1 MDFTAHGYLTVW
13 CLPMD
18 KNYAQ
23 IERQELCDL
32 FESVGPD
39 HPTLCEGWSAADLAA
54 HLVLRENSLKAV
66 GLVAPGF
73 LAKKLAKATKKLA
86 KKKSFEE
93 LVDKVRSGPPF
104 YLKRFDEAMNLFE
117 FFVHHEDVRRGG
129 AEFIPRTDINDLENV
144 LWAKQE
150 RFSKLLVRGLK
161 GVDLTISNTAGE
173 TIYLGGRGKPVVLKG
188 APSEIAL
195 FLFGRRDHSEVEL
208 SGDPEAINEMKTGK
222 LGG

>member
-13 CLPMD
+13 CLPVD

-117 FFVHHEDVRRGG
+117 FFVHHEDVRRGVSG
-129 AEFIPRTDINDLENV
+129 FTPRTDINDLEDA

-161 GVDLTISNTAGE
+161 DVDLKLLSSSGE
-173 TIYLGGRGKPVVLKG
+173 TIHLGGGGKPVVLEGK
-188 APSEIAL
+188 PSELAL
-195 FLFGRRDHSEVEL
+195 FLFGRRDSSEVKL
-208 SGDPEAINEMKTGK
+208 TGDSEAINEVNTGK

>member
-1 MDFTAHGYLTVW
+1 MDFTAHGFLTVW
-13 CLPMD
+13 CLLMN

-54 HLVLRENSLKAV
+54 HLVLRENSLKAI
-66 GLVAPGF
+66 GLVAPGY

-86 KKKSFEE
+86 QKKSFEE
-93 LVDKVRSGPPF
+93 LVEKVRSGPPF

-117 FFVHHEDVRRGG
+117 FFVHHEDVRRGASG
-129 AEFIPRTDINDLENV
+129 FISRTDIDDLENV

-161 GVDLTISNTAGE
+161 GVDLTISNTAEE
-173 TIYLGGRGKPVVLKG
+173 TIYFGCGAQPVVLKG
-188 APSEIAL
+188 APGEIAL

>member
-1 MDFTAHGYLTVW
+1 MVFMVLGFQTVW
-13 CLPMD
+13 CRLMN

-129 AEFIPRTDINDLENV
+129 AEFIQRTDINDHENC
-144 LWAKQE
+144 L
-150 RFSKLLVRGLK
+150 
-161 GVDLTISNTAGE
+161 
-173 TIYLGGRGKPVVLKG
+173 
-188 APSEIAL
+188 
-195 FLFGRRDHSEVEL
+195 
-208 SGDPEAINEMKTGK
+208 
-222 LGG
+222 

>member
-1 MDFTAHGYLTVW
+1 
-13 CLPMD
+13 
-18 KNYAQ
+18 
-23 IERQELCDL
+23 
-32 FESVGPD
+32 
-39 HPTLCEGWSAADLAA
+39 
-54 HLVLRENSLKAV
+54 
-66 GLVAPGF
+66 
-73 LAKKLAKATKKLA
+73 
-86 KKKSFEE
+86 
-93 LVDKVRSGPPF
+93 
-104 YLKRFDEAMNLFE
+104 MNLFE

-129 AEFIPRTDINDLENV
+129 AEFIQRTDINDLENV

>member
-1 MDFTAHGYLTVW
+1 MDFTVHGYLTVW
-13 CLPMD
+13 CLPVD

-129 AEFIPRTDINDLENV
+129 SEFIPRTDINDLENV

-150 RFSKLLVRGLK
+150 RFSKLLVRRLK
-161 GVDLTISNTAGE
+161 DVDITLIRPSGE
-173 TIYLGGRGKPVVLKG
+173 KIYLGGGGKSVVLEG
-188 APSEIAL
+188 TPGEIGL
-195 FLFGRRDHSEVEL
+195 FLFGRREHSEVKL
-208 SGDPEAINEMKTGK
+208 TGDPKAVDEIKTGK
-222 LGG
+222 LG

>member
-1 MDFTAHGYLTVW
+1 
-13 CLPMD
+13 MD

-39 HPTLCEGWSAADLAA
+39 HTTLCEGWSAADLAA

-173 TIYLGGRGKPVVLKG
+173 MI
-188 APSEIAL
+188 
-195 FLFGRRDHSEVEL
+195 L
-208 SGDPEAINEMKTGK
+208 SLIHI
-222 LGG
+222 

>member
-117 FFVHHEDVRRGG
+117 FFVHHEDVRRGVSG
-129 AEFIPRTDINDLENV
+129 FTPRTDINDLEDA

-161 GVDLTISNTAGE
+161 DVDLKLLSSSGE
-173 TIYLGGRGKPVVLKG
+173 TIHLGGGGKPVVLEGK
-188 APSEIAL
+188 PSELAL
-195 FLFGRRDHSEVEL
+195 FLFGRRDSSEVKL
-208 SGDPEAINEMKTGK
+208 TGDSEAINEVNTGK

>member
-1 MDFTAHGYLTVW
+1 MDFMVHGFQMLW
-13 CLPMD
+13 CRLMN

-39 HPTLCEGWSAADLAA
+39 QPTLCEGWSAADLAA
-54 HLVLRENSLKAV
+54 HLVLRENSLKAI
-66 GLVAPGF
+66 GLVAPGY

-117 FFVHHEDVRRGG
+117 FFVHHEDVRRGVAG
-129 AEFIPRTDINDLENV
+129 FSPRTDINDLENV

-161 GVDLTISNTAGE
+161 GVDLTISNTVGE
-173 TIYLGGRGKPVVLKG
+173 TIHLGGRGKPVILKG
-188 APSEIAL
+188 SPGEIAL

>member
-1 MDFTAHGYLTVW
+1 MDFMVHGFQTVW
-13 CLPMD
+13 CRLMN

-39 HPTLCEGWSAADLAA
+39 HPTLCEGWNAADLAA
-54 HLVLRENSLKAV
+54 HLVLRENSLKSF
-66 GLVAPGF
+66 GLVVPGY
-73 LAKKLAKATKKLA
+73 LAKKLAKATKQLA
-86 KKKSFEE
+86 RKKPFEE

-117 FFVHHEDVRRGG
+117 FFVHHEDVRRGVSG
-129 AEFIPRTDINDLENV
+129 FTPRTDINDLEDA

-161 GVDLTISNTAGE
+161 GVDIKLLNSSGE
-173 TIYLGGRGKPVVLKG
+173 TIHLGGGGKPVVLEGK
-188 APSEIAL
+188 PSELAL
-195 FLFGRRDHSEVEL
+195 FLFGRRDNSEVKL
-208 SGDPEAINEMKTGK
+208 SGDAEAINEINTGK

>member
-13 CLPMD
+13 CLPVD

-66 GLVAPGF
+66 GLVAPGY

-117 FFVHHEDVRRGG
+117 FFVHHEDVRRGVSG
-129 AEFIPRTDINDLENV
+129 FTPRTDINDLEDA

-150 RFSKLLVRGLK
+150 RSSKLLVRGLK
-161 GVDLTISNTAGE
+161 DVDLKLLSSSGE
-173 TIYLGGRGKPVVLKG
+173 TIHLGGGGKPVVLEGK
-188 APSEIAL
+188 PSELAL
-195 FLFGRRDHSEVEL
+195 FLFGRRDSSEVKL
-208 SGDPEAINEMKTGK
+208 TGDSEAINEVNTGK

>member
-1 MDFTAHGYLTVW
+1 MDFTAHGCLTVW

-117 FFVHHEDVRRGG
+117 FFVHHEDVRRGVSG
-129 AEFIPRTDINDLENV
+129 FTPRTDINDLEDA

-161 GVDLTISNTAGE
+161 DVDLKLLSSSGE
-173 TIYLGGRGKPVVLKG
+173 TIHLGGGGKPVVLEGK
-188 APSEIAL
+188 PSELAL
-195 FLFGRRDHSEVEL
+195 FLFGRRDSSEVKL
-208 SGDPEAINEMKTGK
+208 TGDSEAINEMNTGK

>member
-1 MDFTAHGYLTVW
+1 MN
-13 CLPMD
+13 

-39 HPTLCEGWSAADLAA
+39 QPTLCEGWNTADLTA
-54 HLVLRENSLKAV
+54 HLVLRENSFKAF
-66 GLVAPGF
+66 GLVVPGY
-73 LAKKLAKATKKLA
+73 LAKKLAKATKQLA
-86 KKKSFEE
+86 ENKPFDE

-117 FFVHHEDVRRGG
+117 FFVHHEDVRRGVTG
-129 AEFIPRTDINDLENV
+129 VVPRTDISDLEDA

-161 GVDLTISNTAGE
+161 DVDLTLSSISGE
-173 TIYLGGRGKPVVLKG
+173 TIHLGGGGKPVVLKG
-188 APSEIAL
+188 KPSEIAL

-208 SGDPEAINEMKTGK
+208 TGDPEAINEMKTGK

>member
-1 MDFTAHGYLTVW
+1 MN
-13 CLPMD
+13 

-54 HLVLRENSLKAV
+54 HLVLRENSLKAI
-66 GLVAPGF
+66 GLVAPGY

-86 KKKSFEE
+86 QKKSFEE
-93 LVDKVRSGPPF
+93 LVEKVRSGPPF

-117 FFVHHEDVRRGG
+117 FFVHHEDVRRGASG
-129 AEFIPRTDINDLENV
+129 FISRTDIDDLENV

-173 TIYLGGRGKPVVLKG
+173 TIYLGGGGKPVVLK
-188 APSEIAL
+188 IQ
-195 FLFGRRDHSEVEL
+195 FDFF
-208 SGDPEAINEMKTGK
+208 
-222 LGG
+222 